1 MQGDDW
7 TIVVGANTK
16 AAEDKVNKLEKKIEH
31 LGRGSS
37 SKSSSDSRE
46 ANRLRKS
53 RQSALRTLNI
63 LNKKG
68 GVDTAEERS
77 YRKKIK
83 YAKTLGTL
91 EKHRAAISDRVIELD
106 RKGIHQ
112 GRKSLDVA
120 KREAA
125 VRARASEAFD
135 KTKKRGKAADT
146 IVGSREALRGTS
158 GLKASE
164 EMLQLSNRV
173 KATRDKVRQLGKALK
188 GATSKDE
195 LIQLSYRLD
204 RAGRAASRATTKLNR
219 LTNGMRTQAKQAGHL
234 KQSIRHL
241 VHSYASIFALGAG
254 IKGFFNTGRDM
265 ESINAIMLA
274 SADSAQQA
282 ANNFDFV
289 VSKSRE
295 LGINLKESAMGYAK
309 LGAAAKGAGMTSAE
323 TRDLFTGISEAA
335 IGFGLNPQRTN
346 LTFLAIQQM
355 LSKGVVSMEELRRQL
370 GEQIPGAFQI
380 AAKAVGVQTN
390 ELNELV
396 ASGKLES
403 VAFVKALTAEL
414 GRSVKETGALQAALH
429 KVRAEQ
435 ERSKTELTLG
445 ISDGFADSA
454 HLFAA
459 GFRML
464 ADSFNNLRPALAV
477 IGKLLSSTFVVLAGA
492 LKVVTSFTQ
501 IFFTAINNLF
511 VMLLGSRALNSA
523 TGEVGLMASEFGV
536 LGKAVAYAT
545 FGLELFFA
553 VLSDVASLMSIQKG
567 DSGLVRTAK
576 YLVSASVAIAGIFVA
591 SRFKWVRT
599 LFGFIKNTVQF
610 ALKGVKEI
618 LAAVGLL
625 KGLKMVGGKA
635 ASSAGKGL
643 ASSTGKSTFARAIPF
658 VGAGLFAKDAYDSFS
673 DGETAKGFAHS
684 LAAVVSLIPAASI
697 GKGLLLGAGAMGASA
712 TGHLMPNSTTTTVGD
727 INIYEATNPGAVA
740 DEVGKRLNLIE
751 LSGEAPVF

>member
-1 MQGDDW
+1 M
-7 TIVVGANTK
+7 
-16 AAEDKVNKLEKKIEH
+16 
-31 LGRGSS
+31 
-37 SKSSSDSRE
+37 
-46 ANRLRKS
+46 
-53 RQSALRTLNI
+53 
-63 LNKKG
+63 
-68 GVDTAEERS
+68 
-77 YRKKIK
+77 
-83 YAKTLGTL
+83 
-91 EKHRAAISDRVIELD
+91 
-106 RKGIHQ
+106 
-112 GRKSLDVA
+112 
-120 KREAA
+120 
-125 VRARASEAFD
+125 
-135 KTKKRGKAADT
+135 
-146 IVGSREALRGTS
+146 
-158 GLKASE
+158 
-164 EMLQLSNRV
+164 
-173 KATRDKVRQLGKALK
+173 
-188 GATSKDE
+188 
-195 LIQLSYRLD
+195 
-204 RAGRAASRATTKLNR
+204 
-219 LTNGMRTQAKQAGHL
+219 QAGHL

-265 ESINAIMLA
+265 EAINATMVAA
-274 SADSAQQA
+274 SGSSAQA
-282 ANNFDFV
+282 AKDFDFV
-289 VSKSRE
+289 VGVTRR
-295 LGINLKESAMGYAK
+295 LGISLQEGARGYAK
-309 LGAAAKGAGMTSAE
+309 LGTAAREAGMDSEAVKKLFTQVSEGAAA
-323 TRDLFTGISEAA
+323 
-335 IGFGLNPQRTN
+335 FGLNPQRTN
-346 LTFLAIQQM
+346 LTFLALEQM
-355 LSKGVVSMEELRRQL
+355 LSKGVVSMEEIRRQL
-370 GEQIPGAFQI
+370 GEQIFGAFQM
-380 AAKAVGVQTN
+380 AAKSQNMTTSEFG
-390 ELNELV
+390 ELV
-396 ASGKLES
+396 SSGNLEALGFVSDFGDALSKS
-403 VAFVKALTAEL
+403 VTE
-414 GRSVKETGALQAALH
+414 SGALAEAMK

-435 ERSKTELTLG
+435 TRANNELKLG
-445 ISDGFADSA
+445 ITDAFADST
-454 HLFAA
+454 HIFAA
-459 GFRML
+459 GFRLL
-464 ADSFNNLRPALAV
+464 ADSLINLRPALAV
-477 IGKLLSSTFVVLAGA
+477 IGKVMSGTFVVLAGA

-591 SRFKWVRT
+591 GRFKWVRT